1 MFSTVNLSEE
11 SLLIGSAGL
20 GKLPV
25 MFQRHHRLGNE
36 TLMMVLDGFIVL
48 GLFNSSIL
56 SVLVEAIKSEV
67 DENGVFALHIERVIS
82 LQGLAFVAV
91 CLPSLQ

>member
-1 MFSTVNLSEE
+1 
-11 SLLIGSAGL
+11 
-20 GKLPV
+20 
-25 MFQRHHRLGNE
+25 
-36 TLMMVLDGFIVL
+36 MVLDGFDVL
-48 GLFNSSIL
+48 GLFDSPIL

-67 DENGVFALHIERVIS
+67 DENGIFTIHIKRVIS